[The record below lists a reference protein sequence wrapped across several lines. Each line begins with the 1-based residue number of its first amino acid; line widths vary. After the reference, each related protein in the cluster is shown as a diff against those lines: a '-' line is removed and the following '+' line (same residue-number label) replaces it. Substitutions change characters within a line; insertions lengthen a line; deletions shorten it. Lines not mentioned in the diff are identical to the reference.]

1 MLEKYWALF
10 LVAAIGLIIVEYSYL
25 GIGLSFVSFALARH
39 KGDYVHTDTFPLD
52 LQKH

>member
-10 LVAAIGLIIVEYSYL
+10 LLAAIGLIIVEHSYI

-39 KGDYVHTDTFPLD
+39 KEDYVHTDTSPINL
-52 LQKH
+52 H